1 MAQIS
6 MTLQYESK
14 ISTQI
19 AAFEAGLGSCRS
31 QAFDRQTVLP
41 APAPPTQHVSSSA
54 ANLVKAESNINAS
67 DHRHCS
73 EHTDPFI

>member
-19 AAFEAGLGSCRS
+19 AAFEAGLGSCLS

-41 APAPPTQHVSSSA
+41 APAPLTQHVSSSA
-54 ANLVKAESNINAS
+54 ANFIKAASKINAS

-73 EHTDPFI
+73 DHTDPFI